1 MRCVVIDF
9 DGTLAFFLSGQ
20 GGFFDI
26 FIKQGIPE
34 HIVKE
39 SYEAVRSNKGVS
51 VENLYDVL
59 SAKGFSLNKDT
70 LESKY
75 EEWIQTDL
83 ALYPESMEAMQNLK
97 KQGIP
102 TIVLTAGDETAQK
115 RKIALTQIPYDEL
128 VIVPTAKGKVVEVSR
143 LLKKYGKPLAVFDDR
158 ADILDLIRESFQDS
172 SDVVTVW
179 VHRVNSNV
187 PEGQYKHIEIKDL
200 REESLAKVIY

>member
-1 MRCVVIDF
+1 MRCTIIDF

-59 SAKGFSLNKDT
+59 NAKGFSLNKDT

-200 REESLAKVIY
+200 SEESLAKVIY

>member
-1 MRCVVIDF
+1 MAVEEKIKKDLVV
-9 DGTLAFFLSGQ
+9 
-20 GGFFDI
+20 
-26 FIKQGIPE
+26 
-34 HIVKE
+34 
-39 SYEAVRSNKGVS
+39 
-51 VENLYDVL
+51 
-59 SAKGFSLNKDT
+59 
-70 LESKY
+70 
-75 EEWIQTDL
+75 
-83 ALYPESMEAMQNLK
+83 YPESIEAMETLK

-179 VHRVNSNV
+179 VHRVNSNF
-187 PEGQYKHIEIKDL
+187 PRGKYEHIEIKDL
-200 REESLAKVIY
+200 SEESLAKVIY